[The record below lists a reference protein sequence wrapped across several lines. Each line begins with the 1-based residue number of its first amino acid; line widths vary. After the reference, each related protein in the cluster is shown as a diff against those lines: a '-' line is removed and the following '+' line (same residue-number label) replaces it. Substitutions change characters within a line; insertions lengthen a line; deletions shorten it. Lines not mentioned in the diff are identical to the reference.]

1 MKSVFSLILVVC
13 SVMSQAAEIKEWTL
27 NSEVQSVWMPKNNV
41 AIPGDS
47 NKFNFRN
54 LTGTGSKT
62 SFRGELLYR
71 PGGKATEWRLMIA
84 PLQLSGTGRLQNTIS
99 FQGTNFASGV
109 DTFGS
114 YKFNSY
120 RFTYRRAM
128 SDSWMI
134 GATLKIRD
142 AKVLL
147 RQGGTTRSK
156 SDLGVVPLLNIYGKE
171 NLGNGF
177 TLITDFDGSW
187 APQGRAFDLS
197 LQIGYDIN
205 EDWQIRIG
213 GRVLEGGAD
222 VPAVYNFTQLN
233 YLTIGTSFR
242 F

>member
-1 MKSVFSLILVVC
+1 
-13 SVMSQAAEIKEWTL
+13 
-27 NSEVQSVWMPKNNV
+27 
-41 AIPGDS
+41 
-47 NKFNFRN
+47 
-54 LTGTGSKT
+54 
-62 SFRGELLYR
+62 
-71 PGGKATEWRLMIA
+71 
-84 PLQLSGTGRLQNTIS
+84 
-99 FQGTNFASGV
+99 
-109 DTFGS
+109 
-114 YKFNSY
+114 
-120 RFTYRRAM
+120 M